1 MTLFYGETNLDS
13 SSNIHLLPE
22 HLVDQIKAGEVIE
35 RPASLIKE
43 VLENSVDSNAT
54 QIDIHI
60 IANGMELIS
69 VVDNGNGMTF
79 EDLPF
84 AFCRHATSKIEKFED
99 LYRLN
104 SYGFRGEA
112 LASIAAVSRITCTSS
127 KEDNAANGGKIIF
140 HGGECL
146 AHDKQDNLPKGT
158 SLYIKDLFFNT
169 PARLK
174 FIKSVQSEKN
184 AIKRIL
190 ESTLLAH
197 PHVSFSIKWDDQD
210 KEFYP
215 PCEISEQ
222 RIKQVLYSRNKNKE
236 LLAFDESYEGH
247 RVWGFVSE
255 SSSRGNAHKKH
266 YLFANKRIFTDR
278 QIHQTILRGMEG
290 LYPQG
295 ETGHYCIFIDVPEN
309 LIDVNVHPNKTQIKF
324 FKLPV
329 ITALLSS
336 KLKKLVLQNA
346 APVNQ
351 SSFQQGN
358 WQNNSGNDSLSP
370 QFYEPQ
376 SFLGRLNEG
385 ENNYNRELSPSTK
398 NISAGDLLFIKEGDK
413 QFLLSKKQFWIE
425 LSKCLREASHN
436 HDQDFLPLLISEPL
450 TLSPLDN
457 EEENLLDLEKW
468 GFICERID
476 QQTIALRAIHNHL
489 ATLKKP
495 TEVVKSIL
503 LNEEFIEQSFEDSSY
518 LDIAEKANLQKNRF
532 LLEVNDEF
540 YERNFQL

>member
-1 MTLFYGETNLDS
+1 MTLNYGETNLDS
-13 SSNIHLLPE
+13 SSTIHLLPE

-43 VLENSVDSNAT
+43 ILENSVDSMAS

-60 IANGMELIS
+60 ISNGMDLIS
-69 VVDNGNGMTF
+69 IIDNGQGMNF
-79 EDLPF
+79 NDLPF

-127 KEDNAANGGKIIF
+127 KENDSQYGGKIIF

-158 SLYIKDLFFNT
+158 SLFIKDLFYNT
-169 PARLK
+169 PVRLK
-174 FIKSVQSEKN
+174 FIKSTQSEKN

-190 ESTLLAH
+190 EASLLAH
-197 PHVSFSIKWDDQD
+197 PHINFSIKWDDQD

-215 PCEISEQ
+215 ACDLSEE
-222 RIKQVLYSRNKNKE
+222 RVRQVLYSRNKFKKLISFN
-236 LLAFDESYEGH
+236 ESYEGH
-247 RVWGFVSE
+247 RVWGYVSE
-255 SSSRGNAHKKH
+255 TSSRGNAHKKH

-278 QIHQTILRGMEG
+278 QIHQTIIRAMEG

-329 ITALLSS
+329 ITALISS
-336 KLKKLVLQNA
+336 ELKKLT
-346 APVNQ
+346 P
-351 SSFQQGN
+351 
-358 WQNNSGNDSLSP
+358 SP
-370 QFYEPQ
+370 QNQASLEPQ
-376 SFLGRLNEG
+376 NWSRGGEEVFYGDVSNSNGFLDRLNEG
-385 ENNYNRELSPSTK
+385 LPTQAFERHQEITM
-398 NISAGDLLFIKEGDK
+398 GDLLLLKEGDK
-413 QFLLSKKQFWIE
+413 TLLLSKKLFWKE
-425 LSKCLREASHN
+425 LSHHLLSAPRN
-436 HDQDFLPLLISEPL
+436 QDQDFLPLLISDPL
-450 TLSPLDN
+450 TIPILDN
-457 EEENLLDLEKW
+457 EDQKLVELEQS

-476 QQTIALRAIHNHL
+476 QNTLALRAIHNHL
-489 ATLKKP
+489 TTLKKP
-495 TEVVKSIL
+495 TLVIRSL
-503 LNEEFIEQSFEDSSY
+503 LLGEEPGELNFETSSY
-518 LDIAEKANLQKNRF
+518 MEIANKTELVKERFVLKIDEK
-532 LLEVNDEF
+532 F
-540 YERNFQL
+540 YERNF